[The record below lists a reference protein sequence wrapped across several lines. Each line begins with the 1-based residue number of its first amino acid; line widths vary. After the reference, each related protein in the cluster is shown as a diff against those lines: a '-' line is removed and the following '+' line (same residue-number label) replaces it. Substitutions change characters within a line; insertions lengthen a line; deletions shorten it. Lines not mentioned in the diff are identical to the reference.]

1 MESIFVI
8 AAVLIVL
15 YLLYNFGFIAIQQ
28 KRAVFFT
35 ASLNGSSAKFSGCTG
50 KITRIVRFRESG
62 NRVIRFQKS
71 AEKGAISISLFDQ
84 HGNALISNGEE
95 EIYSV
100 AMDAKK
106 RYKLRVLMKKAT
118 GNYSIVIE

>member
-8 AAVLIVL
+8 AAVFIVL

-84 HGNALISNGEE
+84 HGNRSFQT
-95 EIYSV
+95 
-100 AMDAKK
+100 AKRK
-106 RYKLRVLMKKAT
+106 YIPSQWMRKKDTSCAF
-118 GNYSIVIE
+118 